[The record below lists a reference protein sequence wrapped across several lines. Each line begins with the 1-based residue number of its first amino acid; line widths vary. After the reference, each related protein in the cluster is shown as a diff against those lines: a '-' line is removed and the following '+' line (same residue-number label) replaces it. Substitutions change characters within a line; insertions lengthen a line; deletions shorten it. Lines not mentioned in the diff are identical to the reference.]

1 MNSRERVL
9 KAINYKKPDK
19 IPVDF
24 GSHRSSGIMAMAYAR
39 LKEELGIDTGNIYV
53 YDMIQ
58 QLAIIEPEVLKRFG
72 IDTIELGRGFLTNDS
87 DWKDWVLPDGTPC
100 KIPYYINL
108 KKEGEDWIMVNNKGK
123 ELGRQKKDC
132 LYFEQTHYPWA
143 DIDFENSDFK
153 EMESI
158 FEECMWTAVPH
169 PGAHFPLDDEG
180 CNTLAEGAKNL
191 RNFTDKAILG
201 IFGGAMFEVP
211 QYLVGSENFFM
222 YLAMYPEATHR
233 FLEKLCSIHE
243 RNMEKWLNSVGSYID
258 IILFGGDDL
267 GTNNGPMISPE
278 MYREFIKPYH
288 KRLWNKAKELA
299 DVKVQLHCCGGIEPL
314 LNDMIDAGLDMINPI
329 QISAKD
335 MNPEGL
341 KSKYG
346 NRICFWGGGCDTQ
359 HVLDRA
365 TPDELEKHV
374 INLTDVWKKN
384 NGYVFQQVHNIMANV
399 PPKNIVR
406 LFDTINRIR

>member
-1 MNSRERVL
+1 MKSRERVE
-9 KAINYKKPDK
+9 KAIKHQDPDK
-19 IPVDF
+19 IPIDF
-24 GSHRSSGIMAMAYAR
+24 GGHRSSGIMAIAYAR
-39 LKEELGIDTGNIYV
+39 LKEELGIKTGDIYV

-58 QLAIIEPEVLKRFG
+58 QLAIIEPPVLEMFG
-72 IDTIELGRGFLTNDS
+72 ADTIELGRGFLTGDA

-100 KIPYYINL
+100 KIPYYINVQ
-108 KKEGEDWIMVNNKGK
+108 KEGEDWILTNDNGK
-123 ELGRQKKDC
+123 ELGRQKKGC

-143 DIDFENSDFK
+143 EVDFENASFN
-153 EMESI
+153 EMESVLG
-158 FEECMWTAVPH
+158 ESMWTAVPH
-169 PGAHFPLDDEG
+169 PGAHLPLDNEG
-180 CNTLAEGAKNL
+180 CKTLFNGSKKL
-191 RNFTDKAILG
+191 RESTDKAIIG

-222 YLAMYPEATHR
+222 YLAMYPDAIHC
-233 FLEKLCSIHE
+233 FQEKLCNIYE
-243 RNMEKWLNSVGSYID
+243 RNIEKWLNSVGSYID

-288 KRLWNKAKELA
+288 KRLWTRAKELA

-314 LNDMIDAGLDMINPI
+314 LDDMIDAGLDMINPV
-329 QISAKD
+329 QISAHGMD
-335 MNPEGL
+335 AGEL

-346 NRICFWGGGCDTQ
+346 DRICFWGGGCDTQ
-359 HVLDRA
+359 HVLDKEA
-365 TPDELEKHV
+365 PGELEKH
-374 INLTDVWKKN
+374 ITSLIDTWGNG

-406 LFDTINRIR
+406 LFETIDKIR